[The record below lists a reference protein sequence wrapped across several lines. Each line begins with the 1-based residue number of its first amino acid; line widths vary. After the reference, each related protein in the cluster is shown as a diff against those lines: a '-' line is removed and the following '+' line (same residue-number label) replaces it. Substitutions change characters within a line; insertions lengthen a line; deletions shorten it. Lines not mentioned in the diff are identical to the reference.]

1 MKCLL
6 TIFLCLSGLVAM
18 AQHNLYNWQLKGYTG
33 TAHYYNPDKR
43 TRDYFKLNNH
53 LWYQLEMSRNLGN
66 SFGLAVSGSF
76 GKIRGLRPQGS
87 SFVTEVRMNAARLY
101 FYTDNGWLLKPS
113 AFVSPYFFSGYGLSN
128 FSINSTGASTEQK
141 YRQVLPFG
149 MGLKFRLTERW
160 QLDLQTEAVYNLKPH
175 LNATEGE
182 QNKYNNSFL
191 HTGLSLAYSFG
202 FKPSSFKASRF
213 YTSFQDPLNQAS
225 SARLT
230 PVVSPVDSLVNSS
243 SITLPDAELVGE
255 QHKLE
260 STDEIRSRRVA
271 IQTSDANYS
280 SNKSR
285 TIIQQNPVRQ
295 DIPRTATGEKI
306 IKEQETNETEFNT
319 GRTQVASPTRET
331 IRVTEQSI
339 ISEMP
344 KTIADSTLEP
354 TSNVY
359 ENDRFS
365 QHTVK
370 LIEKDRKELERADK
384 ENEQLEY
391 TRDSLHNLSVQDTLQ
406 VKPINPSDSV
416 FNALDDK
423 TLRYRQQQAT
433 LNDSIR
439 QRLAF
444 YQNELTRL
452 EASKST
458 KAAVKPNV
466 KSNFDTNVFFKVNS
480 YEVPSQSF
488 NELLS
493 LAAQLKA
500 NPEEKLQLTGY
511 ADQTGKPLD
520 NFVLSRK
527 RVEKVAAFFQ
537 GQGIAKERVLLQYFG
552 EVNSEEALNSL
563 NRKVVIKTID

>member
-1 MKCLL
+1 
-6 TIFLCLSGLVAM
+6 M

-43 TRDYFKLNNH
+43 TSDYFKLDNS

-76 GKIRGLRPQGS
+76 GKIRGQRPQGGT
-87 SFVTEVRMNAARLY
+87 FITEARMTSARLY

-113 AFVSPYFFSGYGLSN
+113 AFVSPYFFGGYGISTLT
-128 FSINSTGASTEQK
+128 INDNGASDERK
-141 YRQVLPFG
+141 YIAVLPFG
-149 MGLKFRLTERW
+149 MGLKFRLAERW
-160 QLDLQTEAVYNLKPH
+160 QLDLQTEAVYNTKSH

-230 PVVSPVDSLVNSS
+230 PVVSPVDSLVNPKL
-243 SITLPDAELVGE
+243 IILPKSLVVAE
-255 QHKLE
+255 QHKGE
-260 STDEIRSRRVA
+260 STDELRSRRVA
-271 IQTSDANYS
+271 IQSSDATS
-280 SNKSR
+280 TSNGSR
-285 TIIQQNPVRQ
+285 TIIQQNPVRP
-295 DIPRTATGEKI
+295 DILRTATGQKTA
-306 IKEQETNETEFNT
+306 KARETAETEFNP

-331 IRVTEQSI
+331 IRLTEQSR

-344 KTIADSTLEP
+344 KTIADSTSEP

-384 ENEQLEY
+384 ENEQLGY
-391 TRDSLHNLSVQDTLQ
+391 TRDSLHNLSVQDTLL
-406 VKPINPSDSV
+406 VKQINPSDSV

-433 LNDSIR
+433 LNDSIL

-444 YQNELTRL
+444 YQNELRRL
-452 EASKST
+452 EASKSVT
-458 KAAVKPNV
+458 PAAIPNV
-466 KSNFDTNVFFKVNS
+466 KSSFDTNVFFKINS

-500 NPEEKLQLTGY
+500 NPEQKLQLTGY
-511 ADQTGKPLD
+511 ADQTGKPQD

-527 RVEKVAAFFQ
+527 RVEKVADFFQ
-537 GQGIAKERVLLQYFG
+537 GQGIAKERILLQYFG
-552 EVNSEEALNSL
+552 EVNSDEALNSL
-563 NRKVVIKTID
+563 NRKVVLKTID